1 MPVYPNSFRLWCIL
15 LFITAFIAAFALRC
29 SAIFL
34 SSDALTEDPDAYR
47 ALAITWRATGTF
59 GLTHP
64 SGVRPT
70 AFRPPLYPATLAL
83 LVHRGSSPVA
93 ELPFHSVALLHAALG
108 ALTSLGTAICFYIW
122 TGRWGSDSRLSRW
135 RIMLSLS
142 AGLWVT
148 LDPILVRQSQLIMT
162 ETLATFL
169 TVLTMLGILVRSS
182 LPISTSVRWPF
193 VFDLSLG
200 ILFGLQSLC
209 RPTAIAWLLLWL
221 AGVVLISLSNAEKSK
236 NPSRIERFINLRG
249 GMSMILGC
257 LTGWFLVLLPWGLR
271 NLDQSGVFRVTT
283 THGGYTLLLAN
294 NPSLYDHF
302 QTSWSRS
309 WDEAP
314 FFEKWA
320 IQKANVRGE
329 QSEDELAQS
338 LAWHTIRNRPAE
350 FARACVIR
358 IGWLWALWPNQS
370 NTMVQL
376 GIGIWYGVLYL
387 LALIGCYRLLGNWK
401 RAPSTR
407 HGTWLMAS
415 ILLSVTLVH
424 SVYWSNMRMRSVC
437 IPSLAMLASLPF
449 LPPRLNENTTPGRI

>member
-1 MPVYPNSFRLWCIL
+1 MPVYLSSFRLWCTL
-15 LFITAFIAAFALRC
+15 LFIAAFALRC

-34 SSDALTEDPDAYR
+34 ASDSLQDDPDAYR
-47 ALAITWRATGTF
+47 ALAITWRTTGTF
-59 GLTHP
+59 GRTHP
-64 SGVRPT
+64 SGVRTT

-83 LVHRGSSPVA
+83 LVHPGSSPGT
-93 ELPFHSVALLHAALG
+93 ELPFRSVALLHACLG
-108 ALTSLGTAICFYIW
+108 ALTSLGAAICFYIW
-122 TGRWGSDSRLSRW
+122 TGRWGSVLRSSRL
-135 RIMLSLS
+135 RIILSLF

-182 LPISTSVRWPF
+182 LPISTSVRWQLA
-193 VFDLSLG
+193 FDLGLG

-221 AGVVLISLSNAEKSK
+221 AGLVLISTFKAITS
-236 NPSRIERFINLRG
+236 ERPTHVAQSSYRRFG
-249 GMSMILGC
+249 VPTAACC

-271 NLDQSGVFRVTT
+271 NLDQLGVFRLTT

-314 FFEKWA
+314 FFENWE
-320 IQKANVRGE
+320 IQKAEEVSE
-329 QSEDELAQS
+329 HSEDKLAQS
-338 LAWHTIRNRPAE
+338 LALDTIRNRPVE

-370 NTMVQL
+370 NTMVQM
-376 GIGIWYGVLYL
+376 GIGIWYGILYL
-387 LALIGCYRLLGNWK
+387 LALMGSYRLLCTCK
-401 RAPSTR
+401 HDPSAR
-407 HGTWLMAS
+407 QGAWLMAS

-437 IPSLAMLASLPF
+437 IPSLAILASLPF
-449 LPPRLNENTTPGRI
+449 LPSRPNENTTPIRS